1 MPLTRSEQSR
11 FLKPHKCCQ
20 EELFA
25 SDYIRTNKS
34 GGLKSLRCFP
44 HCCKGH
50 KKKTFCGTGL
60 GVETDLP
67 DCSAVL
73 SYFSCHGDPG
83 STPDKDECPVQFQV
97 GHTYNLLD
105 FETHV
110 KSKDN
115 LFGSVFPGQRVG
127 SSRQFV
133 INGDRQCWHYGWC
146 SSRVGQKYTHCLNVY
161 FFKVEADTKLE
172 CIDAIESDP
181 FHITSSRVMRK
192 KTRLAKRTIA
202 DVHGGYL
209 SDKAAESSSGHSDAQ
224 IQSKRV
230 KSTSLAKRDLICLL
244 NPNEAAAAAAANIT
258 ATLPPTPSLPPII
271 PVVNVTNRRLQ
282 PDDTLQARSNDVFF
296 IIQIL
301 SRIADFERL
310 GSTQRQYFSLT
321 MHHLF
326 SVQPLL
332 AKPPPSPP
340 RIPHGSMMESL
351 LSVLVAGVESAL
363 EAGFLSKLRD
373 HILTHPHDPLK
384 AYSDMLGMFEQALVA
399 LGGQFPTTCDTVAAM
414 AKQLHVAFSTVI
426 GHKHKSLLP
435 EHEYVPETPPTTF
448 LDSLYM
454 GREFASA
461 VMSALHVPQWSPTSR
476 NVQGDFS
483 PLSGK
488 WARLSLQCRTQPQ
501 HHPSWLYR
509 LLTDVASRTWSIDD
523 RGDEMLVRCVFTNL
537 YRL

>member
-1 MPLTRSEQSR
+1 M
-11 FLKPHKCCQ
+11 
-20 EELFA
+20 
-25 SDYIRTNKS
+25 
-34 GGLKSLRCFP
+34 GRCFP

-50 KKKTFCGTGL
+50 KKKTFCGTGV

-67 DCSAVL
+67 DCTSVL

-202 DVHGGYL
+202 DVVG
-209 SDKAAESSSGHSDAQ
+209 SIIDKAAESSSGHSDAQ

-244 NPNEAAAAAAANIT
+244 NPNEAAAAAAANI
-258 ATLPPTPSLPPII
+258 TLPPTPSLPPII

-523 RGDEMLVRCVFTNL
+523 RGDEMLVCKPPTDQHVAKTPMEKLMFPADWHVESSSIDTYARAAAE
-537 YRL
+537 

>member
-1 MPLTRSEQSR
+1 M
-11 FLKPHKCCQ
+11 
-20 EELFA
+20 
-25 SDYIRTNKS
+25 
-34 GGLKSLRCFP
+34 GRCFP

-202 DVHGGYL
+202 DV
-209 SDKAAESSSGHSDAQ
+209 
-224 IQSKRV
+224 
-230 KSTSLAKRDLICLL
+230 
-244 NPNEAAAAAAANIT
+244 
-258 ATLPPTPSLPPII
+258 
-271 PVVNVTNRRLQ
+271 
-282 PDDTLQARSNDVFF
+282 
-296 IIQIL
+296 
-301 SRIADFERL
+301 
-310 GSTQRQYFSLT
+310 
-321 MHHLF
+321 
-326 SVQPLL
+326 PLL

-523 RGDEMLVRCVFTNL
+523 RGDEMLVCKPPTDQHVAKTPMEKLMFPADWHVESSSIDTYARAAAE
-537 YRL
+537 